1 VPEVRHQTV
10 RLSRGNHASAQEGAC
25 VMELAS
31 MLADESFT
39 DQPKSACPVIGM
51 VLRSYNDGLDDRRRQ
66 DLYAYASAVIGT
78 REPSATRRRLR
89 MCLDHFAIVLP
100 LTRTLVPGARLR
112 AVGAHAFLAGL
123 RATDEVHAEMLDLI
137 ERLIAERGD
146 AVAVASLDA
155 LPVST
160 GEREPAPA
168 DAITARRSARSASL
182 RSPS

>member
-1 VPEVRHQTV
+1 MADLHHQTV
-10 RLSRGNHASAQEGAC
+10 RLSRGNHGSAQEGAC

-31 MLADESFT
+31 MLADEPFS
-39 DQPKSACPVIGM
+39 DQPQSACPVIGM

-66 DLYAYASAVIGT
+66 DLYAYASSVIGT
-78 REPSATRRRLR
+78 REPSATRRRMR
-89 MCLDHFAIVLP
+89 MCLDHFGIVLP

-137 ERLIAERGD
+137 ECLIAERGD
-146 AVAVASLDA
+146 RAAVARLDA

-160 GEREPAPA
+160 GERE
-168 DAITARRSARSASL
+168 TAL
-182 RSPS
+182 R

>member
-1 VPEVRHQTV
+1 VADLHHQTV
-10 RLSRGNHASAQEGAC
+10 RLTRGNHVSAQEGAC

-31 MLADESFT
+31 MLADEPFG
-39 DQPKSACPVIGM
+39 DQPRSACPVIGM

-78 REPSATRRRLR
+78 RDPSATRKRLR

-100 LTRTLVPGARLR
+100 LTRTLLPGARLR

-123 RATDEVHAEMLDLI
+123 RATDEVHAEMLDLV

-146 AVAVASLDA
+146 GAATAKLDA
-155 LPVST
+155 LPVAS
-160 GEREPAPA
+160 GEREPA
-168 DAITARRSARSASL
+168 L
-182 RSPS
+182 R

>member
-1 VPEVRHQTV
+1 MADLHHQTV
-10 RLSRGNHASAQEGAC
+10 RLSRGNHGSAQEGAC

-31 MLADESFT
+31 MLADEPFT
-39 DQPKSACPVIGM
+39 DQPQSACPVIGM

-66 DLYAYASAVIGT
+66 DLYAYAAAVIGT

-89 MCLDHFAIVLP
+89 ICLDHFGIVMP
-100 LTRTLVPGARLR
+100 LTRTLIPGARLR
-112 AVGAHAFLAGL
+112 TVGAHAFLAGL

-146 AVAVASLDA
+146 AAAVTRLDS

-160 GEREPAPA
+160 GEREPAV
-168 DAITARRSARSASL
+168 R
-182 RSPS
+182 

>member
-1 VPEVRHQTV
+1 M
-10 RLSRGNHASAQEGAC
+10 
-25 VMELAS
+25 MELAS
-31 MLADESFT
+31 MLADEPFT
-39 DQPKSACPVIGM
+39 DQPQSACPVIGM

-66 DLYAYASAVIGT
+66 DLSYASAVLGT
-78 REPSATRRRLR
+78 RDPSATRKRLR
-89 MCLDHFAIVLP
+89 ICLEHFGIVLP

-146 AVAVASLDA
+146 GEAVARLDA

-160 GEREPAPA
+160 GEREPAL
-168 DAITARRSARSASL
+168 S
-182 RSPS
+182 

>member
-1 VPEVRHQTV
+1 MADLHHQTV
-10 RLSRGNHASAQEGAC
+10 RLSRGNHVSAQEGAC

-31 MLADESFT
+31 MLADEPFS
-39 DQPKSACPVIGM
+39 DQPDSACPVIGM

-89 MCLDHFAIVLP
+89 MCLEHFGIVLP

-123 RATDEVHAEMLDLI
+123 RATDEVHAEMLGLI
-137 ERLIAERGD
+137 ERLIAECGD
-146 AVAVASLDA
+146 GEAVARLDA
-155 LPVST
+155 LPVPT
-160 GEREPAPA
+160 GERE
-168 DAITARRSARSASL
+168 TAGAA
-182 RSPS
+182 

>member
-1 VPEVRHQTV
+1 MARLNHQTV

-31 MLADESFT
+31 MLADEPFS
-39 DQPKSACPVIGM
+39 DQPQSACPVIGM

-78 REPSATRRRLR
+78 RDQSATRKRLR
-89 MCLDHFAIVLP
+89 MCLEHFGIVLP

-146 AVAVASLDA
+146 GEAVARLDA

-160 GEREPAPA
+160 GERE
-168 DAITARRSARSASL
+168 TAL
-182 RSPS
+182 R

>member
-1 VPEVRHQTV
+1 VVDLHHQTV
-10 RLSRGNHASAQEGAC
+10 RLSRGNHGSAQEGAC

-31 MLADESFT
+31 MLADEPFT
-39 DQPKSACPVIGM
+39 DQPQSACPVIGM

-78 REPSATRRRLR
+78 RDPSATRRRLR
-89 MCLDHFAIVLP
+89 MCLEHFGIVLP
-100 LTRTLVPGARLR
+100 LTRTLIPGARLR

-146 AVAVASLDA
+146 GAATVRLDS

-160 GEREPAPA
+160 GEREPAGTPG
-168 DAITARRSARSASL
+168 
-182 RSPS
+182 

>member
-1 VPEVRHQTV
+1 LADLHHQTV
-10 RLSRGNHASAQEGAC
+10 RLSRGNHGSAQEGAC

-31 MLADESFT
+31 MLADEPFG
-39 DQPKSACPVIGM
+39 DQPQSACPVIGM

-78 REPSATRRRLR
+78 REPSATRRRMR
-89 MCLDHFAIVLP
+89 MCLEHFGIVLP

-112 AVGAHAFLAGL
+112 AVGTHAFLAGL

-146 AVAVASLDA
+146 GAAVARLDA

-160 GEREPAPA
+160 GEREPA
-168 DAITARRSARSASL
+168 L
-182 RSPS
+182 R

>member
-1 VPEVRHQTV
+1 MAELHHQTV
-10 RLSRGNHASAQEGAC
+10 RLSRGNHGSALEGAC

-31 MLADESFT
+31 MLAEEPFS
-39 DQPKSACPVIGM
+39 DQPESACPVIGM

-78 REPSATRRRLR
+78 RETSATRRRLR
-89 MCLDHFAIVLP
+89 MCLDHFGIVLP

-112 AVGAHAFLAGL
+112 AVGTDAFLAGL
-123 RATDEVHAEMLDLI
+123 RATDESHREMLALI

-146 AVAVASLDA
+146 AAAVASLDA

-160 GEREPAPA
+160 GEREPA
-168 DAITARRSARSASL
+168 L
-182 RSPS
+182 R